1 MPHRGQGLYQFC
13 YRQDRFSFQRK
24 IAMNKESEYEFIA
37 FPKLNHVK
45 VGFVDIDFRR
55 PHIHREMEI
64 GLVLSGNANLIVNGQ
79 RYSIQQG
86 SIFFINANEMHNV
99 ACQGQGSVRIVYI
112 QVSNRFCQEYL
123 HLFRNLEILQSDLT
137 ENITARDNCVLTR
150 LIIETCRCYL
160 DDSELSLLHCM
171 ETLCGLFCHLLSIIP
186 YRHFD
191 EADYQAR
198 KHKSARIQRIT
209 EYINMHYSE
218 KISLSALAEM
228 ENISTTHLSH
238 FISDNLNMTF
248 QDYVNNLR
256 LEKAVHLIVNTNL
269 RMTDICLECGFSD
282 IKYLNKVFARQFNC
296 LPKDYRSEHMTDR
309 VQKSNDAE
317 SQIYASE
324 RVGRV
329 WIEGFLNAFEAGS
342 DMG

>member
-37 FPKLNHVK
+37 YPKLNHVK

-150 LIIETCRCYL
+150 LIIETCRYYL
-160 DDSELSLLHCM
+160 DDSELSL
-171 ETLCGLFCHLLSIIP
+171 EIAKGLIKQSGAIAEVAHNGGEALFKFTTSGVGSYDLILMDITMPDLDGCEVTREIRKMPRPDAKVPIIALTSL
-186 YRHFD
+186 RD
-191 EADYQAR
+191 E
-198 KHKSARIQRIT
+198 KEHKR
-209 EYINMHYSE
+209 
-218 KISLSALAEM
+218 ALESGM
-228 ENISTTHLSH
+228 NEVVMKPL
-238 FISDNLNMTF
+238 
-248 QDYVNNLR
+248 
-256 LEKAVHLIVNTNL
+256 
-269 RMTDICLECGFSD
+269 D
-282 IKYLNKVFARQFNC
+282 IKELMGVING
-296 LPKDYRSEHMTDR
+296 
-309 VQKSNDAE
+309 
-317 SQIYASE
+317 IY
-324 RVGRV
+324 
-329 WIEGFLNAFEAGS
+329 N
-342 DMG
+342 